1 MDKFYSD
8 QPDGLIGNEDCG
20 QMSAWYIFSAIG
32 FYPVNPSCSVFVL
45 GSPAVNKASVT
56 LPGGKTFTMT
66 ARNNSPE
73 NIYIQSASLNGQ
85 PLTRSYIT
93 YREIMDG
100 GKLEL
105 EMGSTPNKEFGAAH
119 EDRPIE
125 KLPDTK

>member
-1 MDKFYSD
+1 
-8 QPDGLIGNEDCG
+8 
-20 QMSAWYIFSAIG
+20 MSAWYIFSAMG
-32 FYPVNPSCSVFVL
+32 FYPVNPSSSVFVL
-45 GSPAVNKASVT
+45 GSPEVNKASVS
-56 LPGGKTFTMT
+56 LPGEKTFTMT
-66 ARNNSPE
+66 ALNNSPK

-105 EMGSTPNKEFGAAH
+105 EMGSTPNKKFGAAP